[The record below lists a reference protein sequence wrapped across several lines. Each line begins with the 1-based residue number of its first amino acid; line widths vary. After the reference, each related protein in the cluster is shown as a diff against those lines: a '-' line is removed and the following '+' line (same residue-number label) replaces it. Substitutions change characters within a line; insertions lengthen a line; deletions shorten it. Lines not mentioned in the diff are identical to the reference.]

1 MENKLRAYMEELF
14 SEVTPTKQAVEL
26 KEEILQNLMDK
37 YHDLLAEGKSPEA
50 AYNIAVASIGDTDEL
65 LSTLKQGT
73 QTFSQ
78 EQLENR
84 RKKSAILISISV
96 MLYILSIIPV
106 ILFEQ
111 FGYEII
117 GVSLMFIMVAIA
129 TGLILYNTMTKPK
142 YLKKDDS
149 MVEEFKEWKTNQYS
163 PNRSAM
169 KAINSAIWSITVVI
183 YMIISFTTFAWHI
196 TWVLFLIAA
205 AVQGVV
211 KAVFELRG

>member
-78 EQLENR
+78 EQL
-84 RKKSAILISISV
+84 
-96 MLYILSIIPV
+96 
-106 ILFEQ
+106 
-111 FGYEII
+111 
-117 GVSLMFIMVAIA
+117 
-129 TGLILYNTMTKPK
+129 
-142 YLKKDDS
+142 
-149 MVEEFKEWKTNQYS
+149 
-163 PNRSAM
+163 
-169 KAINSAIWSITVVI
+169 
-183 YMIISFTTFAWHI
+183 
-196 TWVLFLIAA
+196 
-205 AVQGVV
+205 
-211 KAVFELRG
+211 

>member
-96 MLYILSIIPV
+96 MLYILSVIPV

-129 TGLILYNTMTKPK
+129 TGLIIYNAMTKPK
-142 YLKKDDS
+142 YLKKDDR

-211 KAVFELRG
+211 KAVFELRR

>member
-50 AYNIAVASIGDTDEL
+50 AYNIAVSSIGDTDEL

-96 MLYILSIIPV
+96 MLYILSVIPV

-129 TGLILYNTMTKPK
+129 TGLIIYNAMTKPK

-163 PNRSAM
+163 PNRSVM